1 MALDIIG
8 SVVTY
13 IAVFTAAWFVGHYMV
28 RVFQGERTLLHPVLR
43 PVERG
48 IYRIS
53 GIDEE
58 HEQGWK
64 GYLVAMLFVTV
75 ISLLFTYLIL
85 RIQDK
90 LPLQSVFNPEGL
102 PGVPPALA
110 FNTAVSFTTNT
121 NWQNYTGE
129 QTMTYLSQMLGLTFH
144 QFLSAATG
152 IALAIALIRGVARR
166 SAKTI
171 GNFYVDIVRCTLYV
185 LIPLSVMAAIIL
197 LASGS
202 IQNLNGYTAAT
213 TLEGVTQTIA
223 QGPVAAMEA
232 IKDLGTNGGGFFN
245 ANAAHPFE
253 NPTGLTNSLEIVLC
267 LCIPFGL
274 AITFG
279 KWVGNVKQGVALF
292 AAMAIILV
300 GGAAFA
306 AWQEQ
311 SGNPAFSATLVSQQS
326 TDVQAGGN
334 MEGKEAR
341 FGPIQSAVY
350 GTATTGTSTGS
361 VDSAH
366 DSWTPLGGLVPLL
379 LIQLGEITPGGV
391 GSGLYG
397 MVTFAIVAVF
407 LAGLM
412 VGRTPEYLGKKI
424 EGRDVKYAALAILI
438 LPFSI
443 LVPTAISVLVPAGQA
458 GPLNPGAHGFTE
470 ILYAFS
476 SVTGNN
482 GSAMAGLSG
491 NTLYYNTLLSVSM
504 WLGRF
509 IFIIPVLALA
519 GSLVKK
525 KVVPAGAGTFP
536 TDTPLFTAL
545 IVGTIIIVGALT
557 FFPALALGPIL
568 EQLQLH
574 AGHLATLY
582 PSQ

>member
-1 MALDIIG
+1 MTLDILAV
-8 SVVTY
+8 VVTY
-13 IAVFTAAWFVGHYMV
+13 LAVFAAAWWVGHHMV
-28 RVFQGERTLLHPVLR
+28 RVFQGQRTFLHPVLR

-48 IYRIS
+48 IYKIT
-53 GIDEE
+53 GINEE

-64 GYLVAMLFVTV
+64 GYLVAMLLVTV

-85 RIQDK
+85 RLQGS
-90 LPLQSVFNPEGL
+90 LPLNPQNL
-102 PGVPPALA
+102 PGVPSALA

-121 NWQNYTGE
+121 NWQNYSGE
-129 QTMTYLSQMLGLTFH
+129 TTMSYFSQMLGLTFH

-166 SAKTI
+166 SARTV

-185 LIPLSVMAAIIL
+185 LLPVSVVAGLFLIG
-197 LASGS
+197 SGA
-202 IQNLNGYTAAT
+202 IQNLGSYTAVT
-213 TLEGVTQTIA
+213 TLEGIKQVIA
-223 QGPVAAMEA
+223 QGPVGAMEA

-245 ANAAHPFE
+245 ANSADPFE
-253 NPTGLTNSLEIVLC
+253 NPTGFTNSLEIVLC
-267 LCIPFGL
+267 LMIPFGL

-279 KWVGNVKQGVALF
+279 RWVGNVKQGIALF
-292 AAMAIILV
+292 AAMAIILIA
-300 GGAAFA
+300 GAGFA

-311 SGNPAFSATLVSQQS
+311 SGNPAISPTLVSQQETS
-326 TDVQAGGN
+326 TQAGGS

-366 DSWTPLGGLVPLL
+366 DSWTPLGGMVPLL
-379 LIQLGEITPGGV
+379 LIELGEITPGGT

-424 EGRDVKYAALAILI
+424 EARDVKYAALAILI
-438 LPFSI
+438 LPLSI

-476 SVTGNN
+476 STTGNN
-482 GSAMAGLSG
+482 GSAFAGLSG
-491 NTLYYNTLLSVSM
+491 NTLYYNTMLSLSM

-509 IFIIPVLALA
+509 IFVIPVLALA

-536 TDTPLFTAL
+536 TDTPLFVAL
-545 IVGTIIIVGALT
+545 LIGTIIIVGALT

-574 AGHLATLY
+574 SGHLASLY
-582 PSQ
+582 PSQGG